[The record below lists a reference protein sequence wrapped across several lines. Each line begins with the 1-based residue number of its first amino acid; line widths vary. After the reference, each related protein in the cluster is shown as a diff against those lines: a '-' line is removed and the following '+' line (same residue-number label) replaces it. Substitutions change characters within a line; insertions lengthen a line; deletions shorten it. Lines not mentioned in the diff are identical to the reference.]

1 MKRRHGAS
9 AQQRR
14 AALIDATV
22 EVAAEK
28 GMAGVT
34 HRAVTERAGLP
45 LATVGYFFDSIT
57 DLNVEAVRTKVM
69 ADVEAMN
76 QLAAA
81 LLSGEPQPL
90 ADLLDAFAAAAVP
103 PRTESLAFIEALLAA
118 GRDSGFEEVATE
130 VLQAGRSVVTA
141 ASSAAGVEVKDP
153 GAFMAMVHG
162 YLLHS
167 LAAPKL
173 VDTGA
178 LARGVRTMMIGELVQ
193 QGRLDL
199 AQELAAGHP

>member
-28 GMAGVT
+28 GIAGVT
-34 HRAVTERAGLP
+34 HRAVTEKAGLP

-69 ADVEAMN
+69 DDVQTMN

-81 LLSGEPQPL
+81 LLEGEPQPL
-90 ADLLDAFAAAAVP
+90 ADLLDAFAGAAVP

-130 VLQAGRSVVTA
+130 VLQAGRGVVTA
-141 ASSAAGVEVKDP
+141 ASSAAGVEVNDP

-167 LAAPKL
+167 LAAPRL
-173 VDTGA
+173 VDADA

-199 AQELAAGHP
+199 AQELADRP